1 MYYLQKYTMELQ
13 ETHSKIMKIENTRNW
28 VNKNVRRTVKLA
40 DLLKKKSFFLFGA
53 RGIGKSYLIHQEL
66 LSPRSETVVLIDLL
80 NSWVFT
86 RLSVS
91 SSNLE
96 GIVKGNLG
104 NQKIVLEKVWV
115 VIDEIQRLPMLLN
128 EVDRLIELYG
138 WRFLLTCSS
147 TRKLKR
153 SGTNLLAGYTRSMQP
168 HPLCFDEIKGED
180 FDLARRLLYGALPF
194 VYFAEQPEH
203 PDSAIEYENRM

>member
-1 MYYLQKYTMELQ
+1 MLIMYYLQKYTMELQ

-91 SSNLE
+91 SSQS
-96 GIVKGNLG
+96 GGHR
-104 NQKIVLEKVWV
+104 
-115 VIDEIQRLPMLLN
+115 QRQFGQPK
-128 EVDRLIELYG
+128 D
-138 WRFLLTCSS
+138 C
-147 TRKLKR
+147 
-153 SGTNLLAGYTRSMQP
+153 AGKSVGGYRRDTKDS
-168 HPLCFDEIKGED
+168 LC
-180 FDLARRLLYGALPF
+180 Y
-194 VYFAEQPEH
+194 
-203 PDSAIEYENRM
+203 